1 MSQFSYELDERQI
14 RIMLQSAEL
23 DYSETA
29 WQQFDA
35 LVKLETARP
44 KMQAPKFNFGL
55 SRQVLVPAFFVV
67 VICGLSALLFSFVDF
82 KKKAAPAQAESA
94 SMMANEDKREMPAQ
108 KNTAAPLETPVKKDT
123 VALAVKQAT
132 TAPVEIQKLQEPAA
146 ALPALN
152 TPAVQKT
159 ESKQVAKKEEP
170 KLITKKEAPVLKK
183 KRRRRTTETFEDLPA
198 INTSLSSGNSEPEPE
213 IKLN

>member
-35 LVKLETARP
+35 MVKLETARP
-44 KMQAPKFNFGL
+44 RVQAPKFNFGL
-55 SRQVLVPAFFVV
+55 SRQILVPAFFVV

-82 KKKAAPAQAESA
+82 KKKAVPAQAESA
-94 SMMANEDKREMPAQ
+94 SMMANEDKREAPAQ
-108 KNTAAPLETPVKKDT
+108 KNTAAPVQTPVKKDT
-123 VALAVKQAT
+123 VALAVKEAAI
-132 TAPVEIQKLQEPAA
+132 APAEAQKVQEQVAMP
-146 ALPALN
+146 PSVN
-152 TPAVQKT
+152 TPAAKK
-159 ESKQVAKKEEP
+159 EEAKPVAKKEEP
-170 KLITKKEAPVLKK
+170 VKR
-183 KRRRRTTETFEDLPA
+183 KRRRKTTETFEDLPA
-198 INTSLSSGNSEPEPE
+198 INASMNLGSGNSEPEPE